1 MAKSTRHWTRTEL
14 IESLDT
20 TWKAYP
26 IRLAQLPE
34 AEQMQFTQ
42 QQGYTRPQDLL
53 AHLGAWMEETL
64 RVMPYLQRNERPP
77 RDYTG
82 DDDFNAR
89 AVRRFADRPRAEVE
103 TWYEQ
108 QRLALKQLVSRLP
121 DEALEGKRVYRWLCG
136 TIINHYDEHPLP
148 VRESK

>member
-1 MAKSTRHWTRTEL
+1 MTKHWTRAEL

-26 IRLAQLPE
+26 ARLAQLPE
-34 AEQMQFTQ
+34 AEQTRFTRH
-42 QQGYTRPQDLL
+42 QGYARPQDLL

-64 RVMPYLQRNERPP
+64 RVMPYLQRDERPP

-89 AVRRFADRPRAEVE
+89 AVQRFADRPCAEVE

-108 QRLALKQLVSRLP
+108 QRASLKQLVSRLP
-121 DEALEGKRVYRWLCG
+121 DEALESKRVYRWLVG
-136 TIINHYDEHPLP
+136 TIIEHYDEHLLSE
-148 VRESK
+148 RASK

>member
-1 MAKSTRHWTRTEL
+1 MAKQWTRAEL

-20 TWKAYP
+20 TWQAYP
-26 IRLAQLPE
+26 VRLAQLSDD
-34 AEQMQFTQ
+34 EQTRFTQ
-42 QQGYTRPQDLL
+42 QQGYARSQDLL

-64 RVMPYLQRNERPP
+64 RVMPYLQRDERPP

-89 AVRRFADRPRAEVE
+89 AVQRFADRPDAEVE

-108 QRLALKQLVSRLP
+108 QRAALKQLVSHLP
-121 DEALEGKRVYRWLCG
+121 DETFETKRVYRWLVG
-136 TIINHYDEHPLP
+136 TIIEHYDEHPLP
-148 VRESK
+148 ERELK